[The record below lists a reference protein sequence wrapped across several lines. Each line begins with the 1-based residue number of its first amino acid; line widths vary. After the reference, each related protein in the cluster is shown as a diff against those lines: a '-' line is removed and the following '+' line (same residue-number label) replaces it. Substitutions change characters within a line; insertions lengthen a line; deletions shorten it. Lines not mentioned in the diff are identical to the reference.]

1 MTKKQ
6 IKIVCLILSVI
17 LLIIAFFQISQTYS
31 VFYSELHGTSEIQ
44 IGKWD
49 ILVNNAQVTN
59 GYQTNFV
66 MNPLDFTSSP
76 QVLDGKIAP
85 GMSGIGEISI
95 KPQNVDV
102 SIRYDIFFNKSVIT
116 NIQIHISDPIVNN
129 KIKPLIKTADDTYTG
144 TILLSD
150 IVTNYEDVIEFEVE
164 WINDETNNPEDT
176 ALGINPTT
184 AVLVPI
190 TITFSQYLGETING
204 I

>member
-49 ILVNNAQVTN
+49 ILVNNAQATN